1 MAAFLG
7 GQAAFPDRDRD
18 MPYIRAPMA
27 ENEEASVLVYALEI
41 VLEKDIL
48 GRDVDVPFLKE
59 KVGL

>member
-1 MAAFLG
+1 
-7 GQAAFPDRDRD
+7 
-18 MPYIRAPMA
+18 MA